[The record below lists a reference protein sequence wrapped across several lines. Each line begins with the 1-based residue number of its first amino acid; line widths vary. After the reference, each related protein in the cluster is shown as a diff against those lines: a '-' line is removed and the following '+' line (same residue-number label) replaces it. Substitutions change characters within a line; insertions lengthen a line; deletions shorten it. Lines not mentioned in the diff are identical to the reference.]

1 MLIPLL
7 FKAIDLTLGGV
18 QLGITVYKKVRGL
31 LTGDQSRPQPLPE
44 KDVEWQRAQERA
56 ATTRK
61 PPPPSPR

>member
-7 FKAIDLTLGGV
+7 FRAIDLTLGGV
-18 QLGITVYKKVRGL
+18 QLGIAVYKKTKEL
-31 LTGDQSRPQPLPE
+31 LTGDQSRSQPLPE

-56 ATTRK
+56 ATTRT